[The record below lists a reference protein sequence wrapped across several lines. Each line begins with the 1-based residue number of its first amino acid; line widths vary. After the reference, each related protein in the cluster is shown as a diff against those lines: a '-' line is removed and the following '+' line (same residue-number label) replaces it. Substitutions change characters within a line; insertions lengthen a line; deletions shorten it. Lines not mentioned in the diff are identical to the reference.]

1 MKKQL
6 IIIALAGISF
16 ISCTTNDD
24 IANKVTT
31 DSKIDPVFI
40 YDNTSITRNSMSYD
54 LVNTWVDGDNLGILS
69 EWDETKSGTF
79 IAKGKTNAKFT
90 YYNSFVYK
98 GHTYT
103 NRFAQEGVIE
113 GTLSQTDMIGFDNTP
128 DAIHFASLYNFYV
141 YYPYNA
147 TATSKNSIPFTL
159 SSTQTQKT
167 PNVWTSEAANYNF
180 MWDVGSN
187 FTRPADLKISMVM
200 RRLLPVVEFN
210 IIRDDATLDGYYLTG
225 ITMTPTSGTMATG
238 AVTNGIDLTAVS
250 GYSNLTFGSTAAQ
263 YSLDTKG
270 TGSGI
275 QIIDNNVK
283 KDESFSVYMSVPP
296 VASAEYTVV
305 ATFVNGTV
313 TKCITVTR
321 SDAFTITNGK
331 GNLVRYYLKT
341 SKGVEPETSGNANST
356 TTVTEPLGTNP

>member
-6 IIIALAGISF
+6 IIIALAGIAF

-54 LVNTWVDGDNLGILS
+54 LVNTWVDGDNLGIVS

-147 TATSKNSIPFTL
+147 AATSKNSIPFTL
-159 SSTQTQKT
+159 SSTQTQKN

-187 FTRPADLKISMVM
+187 FTRPADLKISMMM
-200 RRLLPVVEFN
+200 RRLLPVAEFN

-250 GYSNLTFGSTAAQ
+250 GYSSLTFGSTTAK

-275 QIIDNNVK
+275 QIVDANVM
-283 KDESFSVYMSVPP
+283 KDQSFSVYMSVPP
-296 VASAEYTVV
+296 VASAEYTIV

-313 TKCITVTR
+313 TKCVTVTR

-341 SKGVEPETSGNANST
+341 SKGVVPETNGNANSST
-356 TTVTEPLGTNP
+356 QVTVDLGTH